1 MTIHIGKPLGNRAI
15 ICALVCCL
23 LVGHGWAEDGAAL
36 FDAGKFDEARKAFLD
51 VLDHRADDPEALYY
65 LGRLTSEGARSRRFF
80 ERLLEKHPNHAL
92 ADDALFELAE
102 ADYANPAGRYVSA
115 RRRYKELLDRYP
127 ESPHGAAARYRIGL
141 TYLVVHAPDSAL
153 AMFDLVDPLSAWVPL
168 ARLGALEAQ
177 VMLGRQHEALRAAEN
192 WLQAG
197 AGDVQAE
204 VEALI
209 ARLRPVGE
217 VERAPEQAF
226 WVQVGAFGNAGNVAA
241 LKDRLERAGFSVSVV
256 RRKGD
261 ALLRVFAGPYR
272 DRDAAE
278 RDRQRIS
285 QLEKLPCVVTDRR

>member
-1 MTIHIGKPLGNRAI
+1 MGNRAI
-15 ICALVCCL
+15 ICVLACCL
-23 LVGHGWAEDGAAL
+23 MVGTGWAEDGTAL
-36 FDAGKFDEARKAFLD
+36 FEAGRFDDARRAFLE
-51 VLDHRADDPEALYY
+51 VLENRPDDPEALYY
-65 LGRLTSEGARSRRFF
+65 LGRLTSEGALARRFF
-80 ERLLEKHPNHAL
+80 ERLLEKHPHHAL

-102 ADYANPAGRYVSA
+102 AEYADPAGRYVSA

-141 TYLVVHAPDSAL
+141 TYLVVQAPDSAL
-153 AMFDLVDPLSAWVPL
+153 VMFELVDPLSDWAPL

-177 VMLGRQHEALRAAEN
+177 VMLGRQNEVLRTAES

-197 AGDVQAE
+197 AGEVQAE

-209 ARLRPVGE
+209 ARLRSVG
-217 VERAPEQAF
+217 VPDAVSGQAF

-272 DRDAAE
+272 DRDLAE
-278 RDRQRIS
+278 QHRQRIS
-285 QLEKLPCVVTDRR
+285 QLEKLPCVVTDRQ